1 MANPLTNTVPQPLFS
16 IFIPSWNNLS
26 FLKLCVES
34 IERNSTYRHEIL
46 IHVND
51 GSDGTLEWV
60 KSKGY
65 RYTHSEGNIGVCWA
79 MNGLRPLM
87 TTDYVAYVND
97 DMYVL
102 PGWDEALYSEIRQR
116 DDKLW
121 YFGSTLIEPKARMRH
136 FVNRDFGLTTETFR
150 EQELLDTYKSLQ
162 PGDWS
167 GALFPPTVVHRDIW
181 DLVGGYSVEFTPGM
195 GSDPDFNAKLW
206 LAGIRTFKGIGR
218 SMVYHFKNVS
228 VNRIVK
234 NDGPVQFLRKWGIT
248 IRAFYQQILLFDHPW
263 NPEERVN
270 PKTLKTELLRS
281 SGKKLLKLFARP
293 AAKQL
298 WDEIGDDVSVM
309 LPERSDE
316 GDNTHRESRD

>member
-1 MANPLTNTVPQPLFS
+1 MDKPSTDTANRPLFS
-16 IFIPSWNNLS
+16 IFIPSWNNLP
-26 FLKLCVES
+26 FLKICVES

-60 KSKGY
+60 RSRGY
-65 RYTHSEGNIGVCWA
+65 KYTHSTDNIGVCWA

-87 TTDYVAYVND
+87 TTDYVLYVND

-102 PGWDEALYSEIRQR
+102 PGWDEALYDEIRHR

-136 FVNRDFGLTTETFR
+136 FANRDFGLTPESFR
-150 EQELLDTYKSLQ
+150 EQELLDTYRSLQ
-162 PGDWS
+162 PDDWA
-167 GALFPPTVVHRDIW
+167 GALFPPTVVHRDMW
-181 DLVGGYSVEFTPGM
+181 DLVGGYSVEFSPGM

-206 LAGIRTFKGIGR
+206 LAGVRAFKGVGR

-248 IRAFYQQILLFDHPW
+248 IRAFYQQLMLFDHPW
-263 NPEERVN
+263 SPENRVN
-270 PKTLKTELLRS
+270 SKTLRTELLRS

-298 WDEIGDDVSVM
+298 WEEIGDEVSVM
-309 LPERSDE
+309 LPER
-316 GDNTHRESRD
+316 GDDPGQSAPKHD